1 VEAEQMP
8 DPSPQPVAERQ
19 TERHPRPYDSI
30 LDLIGWTPLVR
41 LNAVTDGARTPV
53 FVKCEFMNPGGSIKD
68 RIGLA
73 MIEQAERNGTL
84 KPGGTIV
91 EATGGNTGL
100 ALAMAA
106 SLKGYRCIC
115 TMPDKMSSEK
125 VKLLRA
131 FGAEVIITPTAV
143 PPDHPQHY
151 LQRARSITAET
162 PGAVMADQFYND
174 ANPDAHYRTTG
185 REIWEQTEGRVT
197 HFIASAGTGGT
208 ITGVGRYLKEQNPD
222 VRIVGVDPEGS
233 MIAPYFNTGE
243 KIEGHPYKVEGIG
256 NDKIPGSLDLD
267 VVDEFRTM
275 GDGEAFRMARRLTR
289 EEGLFAGGSSGL
301 LVRAAIDVAREADD
315 PEGCVVSMVCD
326 WGERYLSKVY
336 DDDWMR
342 ENGFL
347 ERRRRPTVGQVLQ
360 GKQGGAG
367 HVVSVEPS
375 TPIRLALSAINAHDI
390 GQLPVMRNGECVGSL
405 TEGILMSEVIA
416 DPTILDRSTESIMGP
431 PFPSVDALSDSQ
443 DVRNLLTR
451 ENAACLV
458 REDGRVVGIITRYDV
473 VQALTA

>member
-1 VEAEQMP
+1 MTARHL
-8 DPSPQPVAERQ
+8 QPYE
-19 TERHPRPYDSI
+19 SI

-41 LNAVTDGARTPV
+41 LKAVTDGIRTPV
-53 FVKCEFMNPGGSIKD
+53 YVKCEFMNPGGSVKD

-73 MIEQAERNGTL
+73 MIEQAEENGTL
-84 KPGGTIV
+84 KPGGTVV

-131 FGAEVIITPTAV
+131 FGAEVVITPTAV
-143 PPDHPQHY
+143 APDHPDHY
-151 LQRARSITAET
+151 LQRARAITAET
-162 PGAVMADQFYND
+162 PGAVMADQFYNP

-197 HFIASAGTGGT
+197 HFVASAGTGGT
-208 ITGVGRYLKEQNPD
+208 ITGVGRYLKEKDPE
-222 VRIVGVDPEGS
+222 VRIVGIDPEGS

-256 NDKIPGSLDLD
+256 NDKIPGSLDLA
-267 VVDEFRTM
+267 VVDEYRTM
-275 GDGEAFRMARRLTR
+275 GDGPSFRMARRLTR
-289 EEGLFAGGSSGL
+289 EEGMFAGGSAGL
-301 LVRAAIDVAREADD
+301 LVQGAIDVARELDD
-315 PEGCVVSMVCD
+315 PEAYVVSMVCD

-347 ERRRRPTVGQVLQ
+347 RRPVRPNVGAVLRA
-360 GKQGGAG
+360 KDGGAG
-367 HVVSVEPS
+367 RVITVEPN

-390 GQLPVMRNGECVGSL
+390 GQLPVMRNGDCVGSV
-405 TEGILMSEVIA
+405 TESILMSEVIS
-416 DPTILDRSTESIMGP
+416 DPTILDKPAESIMGP
-431 PFPSVDALSDSQ
+431 PFPSVDVRADSEE
-443 DVRNLLTR
+443 VRNLLTR

-458 REDGRVVGIITRYDV
+458 RDEGQVMGIITRYDLV
-473 VQALTA
+473 KALIG

>member
-1 VEAEQMP
+1 M
-8 DPSPQPVAERQ
+8 
-19 TERHPRPYDSI
+19 TERHLQPYESI

-41 LNAVTDGARTPV
+41 LKAVTEGIRTPV
-53 FVKCEFMNPGGSIKD
+53 YVKCEFMNPGGSIKD

-73 MIEQAERNGTL
+73 MIEQAEQNGTL
-84 KPGGTIV
+84 KPGGTVV

-143 PPDHPQHY
+143 APDHPDHY
-151 LQRARSITAET
+151 LQRARTITKET
-162 PGAVMADQFYND
+162 PGAVMADQFYNP
-174 ANPDAHYRTTG
+174 ANPDAHYHTTG

-197 HFIASAGTGGT
+197 HFVASAGTGGT
-208 ITGVGRYLKEQNPD
+208 LTGVGRYLKEKNPD
-222 VRIVGVDPEGS
+222 VRIVGIDPEGS

-256 NDKIPGSLDLD
+256 NDKIPGSLDLS
-267 VVDEFRTM
+267 VIDEYRTM
-275 GDGEAFRMARRLTR
+275 GDGPSFRMARRLTR
-289 EEGLFAGGSSGL
+289 EEGMFAGGSAGL
-301 LVRAAIDVAREADD
+301 LVQGAIDVARELDD
-315 PEGCVVSMVCD
+315 PDAYVVSLVCD

-347 ERRRRPTVGQVLQ
+347 RRPGRPNVGAVLRA
-360 GKQGGAG
+360 KDGGAG
-367 HVVSVEPS
+367 TVVSVEPS

-390 GQLPVMRNGECVGSL
+390 GQLPVLRNGECVGSV
-405 TEGILMSEVIA
+405 TESILMSEVIS
-416 DPTILDRSTESIMGP
+416 DPTILDKPTESIMGP
-431 PFPSVDALSDSQ
+431 PFPSVDVHADSQ
-443 DVRNLLTR
+443 EVRNLLTR

-458 REDGRVVGIITRYDV
+458 RDDGRVIGIITRYDLV
-473 VQALTA
+473 KALIG